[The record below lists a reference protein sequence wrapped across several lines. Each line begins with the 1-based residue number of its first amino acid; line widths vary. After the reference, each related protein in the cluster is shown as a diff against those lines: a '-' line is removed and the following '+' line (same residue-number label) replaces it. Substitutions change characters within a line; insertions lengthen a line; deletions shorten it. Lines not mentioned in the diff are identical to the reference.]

1 MRMKMPNSDEV
12 SFARGLLSAYSPSGR
27 ERAACMYL
35 RRHLS
40 GWGLRAWID
49 PVGNVMAEKGRGRPA
64 ILLCG
69 HIDTVT
75 GRESVKLEGDRMYG
89 RGAVDAKGPLAA
101 MALAARDY
109 DGAGKLIFCAAVG
122 EESDSRGVCRLSSLP
137 RIADAAIF
145 GEPTGLR
152 AAAFAHRGSMSL
164 RLKITSPG
172 GHSASPWGYENAVE
186 KGFSLV
192 DRMRGILCSGKDRFS
207 TPSMAITQMR
217 GGGPGSRIP
226 DRSSI
231 LLDVRFPPTWDVK
244 GMFDRIREAAGE
256 APAGYTY
263 AMEVLEGTEPYVAE
277 KDSVVVRCLREA
289 VNETLNERLMLVKK
303 SGSGD
308 MGLVGR
314 GWGIPVITYGPCDPR
329 LSHTSGE
336 YLEIRELNAA
346 IKIYMLT
353 CEKIVGA
360 ISPKE
365 RPPSV
370 TK

>member
-1 MRMKMPNSDEV
+1 LRAKIINSDEV
-12 SFARGLLSAYSPSGR
+12 SFVRGLLSAYSPSGR

-35 RRHLS
+35 RRHLN
-40 GWGLRAWID
+40 GWGFERVWID
-49 PVGNVMAEKGRGRPA
+49 PVGNVMAERGRGRPT

-75 GRESVKLEGDRMYG
+75 GKEGVKFEGDRIYG

-109 DGAGKLIFCAAVG
+109 DGTGKLIFCAAVG
-122 EESDSRGVCRLSSLP
+122 EESDSRGVGRLSALP

-164 RLKITSPG
+164 RLKIASPG

-186 KGFSLV
+186 KGFLLV
-192 DRMRGILCSGKDRFS
+192 DRIRGVLCSGRDRFS
-207 TPSMAITQMR
+207 TPSIAITQMR
-217 GGGPGSRIP
+217 GGGSGSRIP
-226 DRSSI
+226 ERSSI

-256 APAGYTY
+256 APGGYTY
-263 AMEVLEGTEPYVAE
+263 TMEVLEGTEPYIAE

-289 VNETLNERLMLVKK
+289 VNETLNARLMLVKK

-308 MGLVGR
+308 MGLIGR

-336 YLEIRELNAA
+336 YLEVGELEAA
-346 IKIYMLT
+346 IKIYMRT
-353 CEKIVGA
+353 CEKVAMSI
-360 ISPKE
+360 
-365 RPPSV
+365 